1 MTDFQFYQDRVRGF
15 HESLARTTVANPQ
28 VSNQASNIPRGQR
41 LSYYDLTQHRL
52 KLRLWR
58 DHLLVFCYA

>member
-1 MTDFQFYQDRVRGF
+1 MADFQFYQDRVRRF

-28 VSNQASNIPRGQR
+28 ATNHTSIPRGQR

-58 DHLLVFCYA
+58 DYVKELE